1 VYVSQLD
8 AVANLVGIARAV
20 EIIASSDDYDAP
32 TAERYGWINRAV
44 PDRELDSF
52 VDALARRLA
61 SFDAQALA
69 IAKRSV
75 HRHAP
80 ASLDKYRETLAGLRT
95 LISSPATAAQRT
107 ALATHAPA
115 VGQDFELRMGHHL
128 GLVSPNT

>member
-1 VYVSQLD
+1 MDL
-8 AVANLVGIARAV
+8 
-20 EIIASSDDYDAP
+20 P
-32 TAERYGWINRAV
+32 AV

-80 ASLDKYRETLAGLRT
+80 ASLDEYRELAGLRT